1 MNNIKIAYLISNG
14 PTNCKMSDNN
24 LNNKAIMYVHP
35 KLLNNVLNSDGL
47 CIFLRCSTVSN
58 GTRFSLN
65 NGVFSPDDDVILCF
79 LFLEKNNISLSFGNS
94 AILLYGG
101 ARVAQ

>member
-1 MNNIKIAYLISNG
+1 MNNINIAYLISNG

-47 CIFLRCSTVSN
+47 CLLCSTASNGARCSP
-58 GTRFSLN
+58 N
-65 NGVFSPDDDVILCF
+65 NRVFSSDDTVKFCF
-79 LFLEKNNISLSFGNS
+79 LFLEKNNISLSFRNS
-94 AILLYGG
+94 AIL
-101 ARVAQ
+101 